1 MCCGDR
7 VCPAPPD
14 LPSRLR
20 GSSETAEKG
29 VDNCCNRRRRF
40 LQVQMVPALEAMGL
54 DMLETVDPLQQQL
67 APSHHPLAASTRHE
81 GGAVAFADA
90 TTPPARL
97 VLASAP

>member
-67 APSHHPLAASTRHE
+67 APCHHPLARSEEAGRCRDGLGKGH
-81 GGAVAFADA
+81 
-90 TTPPARL
+90 R
-97 VLASAP
+97 VLGSQTHG